1 MKALKLWR
9 GATFDG
15 LGILFLGW
23 LYGVSI
29 VKFDWVAW
37 SLIVLGGVL
46 LLFPLATNYQKVFN
60 TIKSRRTQI
69 GANAL
74 VIIVLVLLIVGLL
87 DYLTIRHS
95 WRVDTT
101 SQREFSLSEQTVSI
115 LRNLDREV
123 TLAAFVSDSEMRQM
137 EDRMIE
143 YTHYSGKFNYE
154 IIDPIKEP
162 ERVREFFGP
171 DKQYLDLPTVVL
183 KTELKDE
190 EINST
195 GEEEITKCTY

>member
-29 VKFDWVAW
+29 VNFDWVAW
-37 SLIVLGGVL
+37 VLIVLGGVL

-60 TIKSRRTQI
+60 TVKSRRTQI
-69 GANAL
+69 GAKTL
-74 VIIVLVLLIVGLL
+74 VIIVLVLVIVGLL

-137 EDRMIE
+137 EDRMID
-143 YTHYSGKFNYE
+143 YTHYSC
-154 IIDPIKEP
+154 
-162 ERVREFFGP
+162 
-171 DKQYLDLPTVVL
+171 L
-183 KTELKDE
+183 
-190 EINST
+190 
-195 GEEEITKCTY
+195 